1 MTIKSLF
8 DLTKFRLTLSVV
20 FSSFISYMLGFKEF
34 DIKVLMLL
42 IFGGIFIVGASNI
55 YNQII
60 EKDLDALMSRTNNRP
75 LPTNKIS
82 VNKALILA
90 ILLTITGLI
99 LLYIIDPKVALL
111 SAISIFLYTSVYTPL
126 KLITPL
132 SVFVGAIPGALP
144 FMLGWVAATGEIG
157 IEAKIGRAHV

>member
-1 MTIKSLF
+1 MSIKSLL

-42 IFGGIFIVGASNI
+42 IFGGIFVVSASNI

-60 EKDLDALMSRTNNRP
+60 ERDLDALMSRTKNRP
-75 LPTNKIS
+75 LPTNRIS
-82 VNKALILA
+82 VNMALILA
-90 ILLTITGLI
+90 IFLTIIGI
-99 LLYIIDPKVALL
+99 VLLYIINPKVALL
-111 SAISIFLYTSVYTPL
+111 AAISIFLYVAVYTPL

-132 SVFVGAIPGALP
+132 SVLLVLFQELSPLCWDG
-144 FMLGWVAATGEIG
+144 
-157 IEAKIGRAHV
+157 